1 MSFLLAIVYN
11 VLHIELDLS
20 LILTYI
26 QTALAFLS
34 IDTEVINMR
43 NVTIFLVVNSVVGV
57 QNWLREL
64 ICRTELCRFESWE
77 LHLYKRDH
85 VLWSLLF
92 LHKDISLLNIQF
104 FNLNHPFYLMLKSNK
119 NTMLSINI
127 SNFLN
132 CIIF

>member
-34 IDTEVINMR
+34 INTEVINMR

-57 QNWLREL
+57 QN
-64 ICRTELCRFESWE
+64 
-77 LHLYKRDH
+77 
-85 VLWSLLF
+85 
-92 LHKDISLLNIQF
+92 
-104 FNLNHPFYLMLKSNK
+104 
-119 NTMLSINI
+119 
-127 SNFLN
+127 
-132 CIIF
+132 

>member
-43 NVTIFLVVNSVVGV
+43 SVTIFLVVNSVVGV
-57 QNWLREL
+57 QN
-64 ICRTELCRFESWE
+64 
-77 LHLYKRDH
+77 
-85 VLWSLLF
+85 
-92 LHKDISLLNIQF
+92 
-104 FNLNHPFYLMLKSNK
+104 
-119 NTMLSINI
+119 
-127 SNFLN
+127 
-132 CIIF
+132 

>member
-57 QNWLREL
+57 QN
-64 ICRTELCRFESWE
+64 
-77 LHLYKRDH
+77 
-85 VLWSLLF
+85 
-92 LHKDISLLNIQF
+92 
-104 FNLNHPFYLMLKSNK
+104 
-119 NTMLSINI
+119 
-127 SNFLN
+127 
-132 CIIF
+132 